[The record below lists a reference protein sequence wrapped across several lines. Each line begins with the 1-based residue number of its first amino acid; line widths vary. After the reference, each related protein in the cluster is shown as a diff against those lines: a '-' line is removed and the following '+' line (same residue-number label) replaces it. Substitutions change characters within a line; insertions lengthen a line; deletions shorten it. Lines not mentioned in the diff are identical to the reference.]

1 MPPGPTGQRGN
12 VTLLLHR
19 LKEGHSE
26 AGESLVAL
34 VYPELHRM
42 AAARMRGERRGHT
55 LQPTALVN
63 EAYMRLVDQTRVD
76 WQDRAH
82 FYAVAARTMRRVLVD
97 YARQRI
103 AGKRGSGQEKLNID
117 WIEIEATP
125 EKVDEMLVIDE
136 ALTRLQE
143 FDPQQAS
150 IIEMRYFAGMSV
162 GETAV
167 ALRISARTVDRE
179 WALAKAWLARE
190 LSQGTAS

>member
-1 MPPGPTGQRGN
+1 MPRGN

-19 LKEGHSE
+19 LKEGQTE
-26 AGESLVAL
+26 AAENLVAL

-42 AAARMRGERRGHT
+42 AAVRMRGERRGHT

-63 EAYMRLVDQTRVD
+63 EAYMRLVGQRRVD
-76 WQDRAH
+76 WKDRAH

-97 YARQRI
+97 YARERLT
-103 AGKRGSGQEKLNID
+103 GKRGGGQEKLNID
-117 WIEIEATP
+117 WIEIEATS

-143 FDPQQAS
+143 FDAQQAS
-150 IIEMRYFAGMSV
+150 IIEMRYFGGMSV
-162 GETAV
+162 RETAE
-167 ALRISARTVDRE
+167 ALRISARTVDRD

>member
-1 MPPGPTGQRGN
+1 MPPVPTGRPGN

-19 LKEGHSE
+19 LKEGHAE
-26 AGESLVAL
+26 AAESLVTL
-34 VYPELHRM
+34 VYAELHRM
-42 AAARMRGERRGHT
+42 AAARMRGERRSHT

-76 WQDRAH
+76 WNDRAH

-97 YARQRI
+97 YARERLT
-103 AGKRGSGQEKLNID
+103 GKRGGGQEELNID

-136 ALTRLQE
+136 VLTRLQE

-150 IIEMRYFAGMSV
+150 IIEMRYFGGMSV
-162 GETAV
+162 KETAA
-167 ALRISARTVDRE
+167 ALRISARTVDRD

-190 LSQGTAS
+190 LSRGTAS